1 MLRINHSSHTNRGG
15 IFAQNRPSDRNT
27 EYTGLGRQQSTEYLC
42 WQIRCK
48 RRETISR
55 FGDPVRKN
63 TRSTRTSDSS
73 SAFMMVFFT
82 YSTNDGFEM
91 IPSRSASEKEL
102 KHRRKHP
109 PSFSMARMLSAVDGF
124 NSETTALSV
133 FIFEQTGRAS

>member
-1 MLRINHSSHTNRGG
+1 MLRINHPSHTNRGG

-42 WQIRCK
+42 WQIRCR

-55 FGDPVRKN
+55 FGDPARKN
-63 TRSTRTSDSS
+63 TGSTRTSDSS

-91 IPSRSASEKEL
+91 IPSRSASVKEL